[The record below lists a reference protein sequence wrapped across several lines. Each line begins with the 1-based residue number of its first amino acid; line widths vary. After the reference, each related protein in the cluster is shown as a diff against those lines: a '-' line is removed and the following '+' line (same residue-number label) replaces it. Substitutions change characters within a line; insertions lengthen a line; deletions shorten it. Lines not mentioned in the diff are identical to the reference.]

1 MMKSYVINLDRNPER
16 LAHIDQR
23 FKELGLPYERIAAF
37 DGRAL
42 PKEDFESFCA
52 ARPMEGSGDSST
64 GGIRKWN
71 PASMGC
77 FLSHYE
83 SWKRIAEG
91 PDEYAAVFE
100 DDIYISQSIIPLM
113 SSTGWIPAG
122 CDVLKLEISYNRIK
136 TGAPAAQIGGRSIR
150 PVIPSPYERC
160 WPVCTGAVIISRKA
174 ARMCIDAA
182 AKEHMFTDIFLF
194 APKESLMARR
204 LKVYQVCPA
213 VCVQDKFLHKDS
225 SNATFKSNIDNP
237 AGTKSAS
244 NLVKTLTTK
253 MIALLRTLQGY
264 RKIQYQE

>member
-1 MMKSYVINLDRNPER
+1 
-16 LAHIDQR
+16 
-23 FKELGLPYERIAAF
+23 LGLPYERIAAF

-42 PKEDFESFCA
+42 PKEDFENFCA
-52 ARPMEGSGDSST
+52 ARPMEGSGDSYT
-64 GGIRKWN
+64 AGTRKWN

-100 DDIYISQSIIPLM
+100 DDIYISKAIVPLL
-113 SSTGWIPAG
+113 SSTNWIPAN
-122 CDVLKLEISYNRIK
+122 CDIIKLEISYNRIK
-136 TGAPAAQIGGRSIR
+136 TGASAAEIGGRSIR
-150 PVIPSPYERC
+150 PVIPSPYDHC
-160 WPVCTGAVIISRKA
+160 WPVCNGALIISRKT
-174 ARMCIDAA
+174 ARKLIDTG
-182 AKEHMFTDIFLF
+182 AKDHMLADIFLF
-194 APKESLMARR
+194 ACKESAMART
-204 LKVYQVCPA
+204 LNIYQVCPA
-213 VCVQDKFLHKDS
+213 VCVQDKFLHKDQS
-225 SNATFKSNIDNP
+225 KATFKSNIENP